1 MSAGPFHHFPDFLI
15 GRQRLVDS
23 GAGVDAEEGIF
34 EVQACEEGSFKGVR
48 ENLVQVNSGLV
59 YCSQVLNWLVVIYS
73 WFLNWQE
80 RHVPRQLAG
89 SEDSIL

>member
-34 EVQACEEGSFKGVR
+34 EVQACEEGSFKGDKLQESVGVR

-80 RHVPRQLAG
+80 RHVPR
-89 SEDSIL
+89 